1 MKSLLFILFLLP
13 SFVFASLSSNFS
25 DLSFFLFMETFVSIH
40 MSVFVL
46 IPSLQRWAI
55 IRS

>member
-13 SFVFASLSSNFS
+13 GFVFASSSSDFS
-25 DLSFFLFMETFVSIH
+25 DLSFFLFMEAFVSIH

-46 IPSLQRWAI
+46 IPSLQRWAM